1 MPKVRFLIILYFV
14 VAFIEI
20 GAEYFRILPLIYIFK
35 PLLSIL
41 LGVMYWQ
48 TSKVKDMWFYLTIF
62 TSFLTNMLFIHSS
75 FYFIFWALIVF
86 AIHRLIQIYY
96 VLKIQIKNDKLSIV
110 LSSVPFLMLFCYV
123 IFESDLIVD
132 YQYYLLLLHTL
143 LVSVLGGIALS
154 IYVMNDSQS
163 NSWLLISVLFFVTLH
178 LIVFIEKYYFPI
190 QIFRAIAMALNAI
203 AYFLFYKYILLIE
216 DKKTI

>member
-1 MPKVRFLIILYFV
+1 
-14 VAFIEI
+14 
-20 GAEYFRILPLIYIFK
+20 
-35 PLLSIL
+35 
-41 LGVMYWQ
+41 
-48 TSKVKDMWFYLTIF
+48 
-62 TSFLTNMLFIHSS
+62 MLFIHSS